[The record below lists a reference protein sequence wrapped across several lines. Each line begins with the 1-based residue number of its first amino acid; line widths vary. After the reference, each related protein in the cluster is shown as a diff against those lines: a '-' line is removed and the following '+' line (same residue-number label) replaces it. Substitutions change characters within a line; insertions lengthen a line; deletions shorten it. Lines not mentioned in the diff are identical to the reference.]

1 MRRLVERLV
10 YAVLLYRARLTSA
23 ATLRKRHTVKAPT
36 TTGITFP
43 EARRVSINEVI
54 SQATSSIPAVAAA
67 STVTA
72 AATGPVSF
80 HAAKGTSA
88 AKSESPIIGIGTG
101 ILTGAGLSMEADQ
114 NDLSQ
119 DGSVALAKG
128 GVAEQTQRQSPVAVA
143 GGSKTATESSKK
155 KDEKNKDHEDRE
167 AKGADNAVK
176 SVGKW
181 FTWEFW
187 HLMVICALVLL
198 FFSECIGP
206 LAYRFMGHTFLLAA
220 AIFFIQMISFM
231 LVSILIHDPHA
242 AGAQHTLSLSTI
254 LAALSFLILLFAVH
268 LYFAGMNHQVRHLT
282 NDMSYIF
289 RPLSTFIVVFLVV
302 EGVLEESK
310 SDWGNLVLLG
320 SFVALGLAFG
330 LSGMVKDIMCY
341 FLIRLKNIFD
351 EEDFIYYNGEIYQV
365 KNIGWLFIQAYRMS
379 TRSIAFIP
387 NSEIGT
393 TGVNNQ
399 SRDDTRIYEAVVPL
413 PGSMSATKMEAIVR
427 DGWGIIR
434 SLKEGTFLALNGQT
448 IQNQMDTDTS
458 ALYVDN
464 ISETSGNEFAS
475 ANVVI
480 RLVAKYFYSSPP
492 PWEDDTEEPVLKARQ
507 MDWKMKWHYQ
517 VEWFLVEM
525 KKVIDKHS

>member
-1 MRRLVERLV
+1 
-10 YAVLLYRARLTSA
+10 
-23 ATLRKRHTVKAPT
+23 
-36 TTGITFP
+36 
-43 EARRVSINEVI
+43 
-54 SQATSSIPAVAAA
+54 
-67 STVTA
+67 
-72 AATGPVSF
+72 
-80 HAAKGTSA
+80 
-88 AKSESPIIGIGTG
+88 
-101 ILTGAGLSMEADQ
+101 
-114 NDLSQ
+114 
-119 DGSVALAKG
+119 
-128 GVAEQTQRQSPVAVA
+128 
-143 GGSKTATESSKK
+143 
-155 KDEKNKDHEDRE
+155 
-167 AKGADNAVK
+167 
-176 SVGKW
+176 
-181 FTWEFW
+181 
-187 HLMVICALVLL
+187 
-198 FFSECIGP
+198 
-206 LAYRFMGHTFLLAA
+206 MGHTFLLAA

-492 PWEDDTEEPVLKARQ
+492 PWEDDTEEPILKARQ